1 MDQQQ
6 KGARGLTSGPE
17 DAQNPR
23 DAPHG
28 YRVVAADILPGRLV
42 LGLRALFA
50 LLFGL
55 TALFMIVLAA
65 LLPRVST
72 ILIVQFYAGFVLL
85 DGLLCLA
92 AAARALMRPLPRSL
106 VALEG
111 VVEVVT
117 AIAAFVLVGNLDA
130 RPRGSILLLMAG
142 WAILTGVLELGWG
155 LSLRISRG
163 RGLLIAAA
171 LLSVA
176 FGILVLSLGRPDL
189 VTAVWRL
196 AVYIVFL
203 GLLRLLVTFRLEGVV
218 TGQP

>member
-1 MDQQQ
+1 MRR
-6 KGARGLTSGPE
+6 GRGLTSGPE

-23 DAPHG
+23 DARHG
-28 YRVVAADILPGRLV
+28 SRVVAADVLPGRLV

-55 TALFMIVLAA
+55 TALFMILLAA
-65 LLPRVST
+65 LFPRAST

-92 AAARALMRPLPRSL
+92 AAARAMMRPIPRSL
-106 VALEG
+106 IALEG

-117 AIAAFVLVGNLDA
+117 AIAAFVLIANPDA
-130 RPRGSILLLMAG
+130 QPRGFILLLMAA

-155 LSLRISRG
+155 LSAHVSRG
-163 RGLLIAAA
+163 RGLLMAAA

-176 FGILVLSLGRPDL
+176 FGLLVVILGRPDL

-203 GLLRLLVTFRLEGVV
+203 GLLRLLVTFRLQGVV
-218 TGQP
+218 TSQP

>member
-1 MDQQQ
+1 
-6 KGARGLTSGPE
+6 LGPE

-28 YRVVAADILPGRLV
+28 NRVVAADILPGRLV
-42 LGLRALFA
+42 LGLRAVLA

-55 TALFMIVLAA
+55 TALFMIILAA
-65 LLPRVST
+65 LFPRAST

-92 AAARALMRPLPRSL
+92 AVARAMMRPLPRSF

-117 AIAAFVLVGNLDA
+117 AIAAFVLIGTLDA
-130 RPRGSILLLMAG
+130 QPRGWILLLIIAG
-142 WAILTGVLELGWG
+142 
-155 LSLRISRG
+155 
-163 RGLLIAAA
+163 A

-176 FGILVLSLGRPDL
+176 FGIVVLSLGRPDL

-196 AVYIVFL
+196 AVYVVFL
-203 GLLRLLVTFRLEGVV
+203 GLLRLLVTFRLQGAVAGP
-218 TGQP
+218 T

>member
-1 MDQQQ
+1 M
-6 KGARGLTSGPE
+6 KGARGLTSSPE

-23 DAPHG
+23 DARHG
-28 YRVVAADILPGRLV
+28 YRVVAADVLPGRLV

-55 TALFMIVLAA
+55 TALFMILLAA
-65 LLPRVST
+65 LFPRAST

-92 AAARALMRPLPRSL
+92 AAARAMMRPLPRSL
-106 VALEG
+106 IALEG

-117 AIAAFVLVGNLDA
+117 AIAAFVLIANPDA
-130 RPRGSILLLMAG
+130 QPRGFILLLMAA

-155 LSLRISRG
+155 LSAHVSRG
-163 RGLLIAAA
+163 RGLLMAAA

-176 FGILVLSLGRPDL
+176 FGLLVVILGRPDL

-203 GLLRLLVTFRLEGVV
+203 GLLRLLVTFRLQGVV
-218 TGQP
+218 TG

>member
-1 MDQQQ
+1 L
-6 KGARGLTSGPE
+6 GLE
-17 DAQNPR
+17 DAQNPE
-23 DAPHG
+23 DAPRG
-28 YRVVAADILPGRLV
+28 NRVVTADILPGRLV
-42 LGLRALFA
+42 LGLRAVLA

-55 TALFMIVLAA
+55 TALFMIILAA
-65 LLPRVST
+65 LFPRAST

-92 AAARALMRPLPRSL
+92 AVARAMMRPLPRSF

-117 AIAAFVLVGNLDA
+117 AIAAFVLIGTLDA
-130 RPRGSILLLMAG
+130 QPRGFILLLMAT

-155 LSLRISRG
+155 LSAHILRG
-163 RGLLIAAA
+163 GGLIIAGA

-176 FGILVLSLGRPDL
+176 FGIVVLSLGRPDL

-196 AVYIVFL
+196 AVYVVFL
-203 GLLRLLVTFRLEGVV
+203 GLLRLLVTFRLQGVV
-218 TGQP
+218 TGQT

>member
-1 MDQQQ
+1 M
-6 KGARGLTSGPE
+6 GPE

-28 YRVVAADILPGRLV
+28 NRVVATDILPGRLV
-42 LGLRALFA
+42 LGLRAVLA

-55 TALFMIVLAA
+55 TALFMIILAA
-65 LLPRVST
+65 LFPRAST

-92 AAARALMRPLPRSL
+92 AVARAMMRPLPRSF

-117 AIAAFVLVGNLDA
+117 AIAAFVLIGNLDA
-130 RPRGSILLLMAG
+130 QPRGYILLLMAM

-155 LSLRISRG
+155 LSAHILRG
-163 RGLLIAAA
+163 GGLIIAGA

-176 FGILVLSLGRPDL
+176 FGIVVLSLGRPDL

-196 AVYIVFL
+196 AVYVVFL
-203 GLLRLLVTFRLEGVV
+203 GLLRLLVTFRLQGVV
-218 TGQP
+218 TGQT

>member
-1 MDQQQ
+1 MHR
-6 KGARGLTSGPE
+6 GRGLTSGPE

-23 DAPHG
+23 DARHG
-28 YRVVAADILPGRLV
+28 YRVVAVDVLPGRLV

-55 TALFMIVLAA
+55 TALFMILLAA
-65 LLPRVST
+65 LFPRAST

-92 AAARALMRPLPRSL
+92 AAARAMMRPLPRSL

-117 AIAAFVLVGNLDA
+117 AIAAFVLIGNLDA
-130 RPRGSILLLMAG
+130 QPRGFILLLMAM

-155 LSLRISRG
+155 LSAHISRG
-163 RGLLIAAA
+163 RGLIMAAA

-176 FGILVLSLGRPDL
+176 FGIVVLVLGRPYL

-196 AVYIVFL
+196 AVYAVFL
-203 GLLRLLVTFRLEGVV
+203 GLLRLLMTFRLQGVV
-218 TGQP
+218 TGRP

>member
-1 MDQQQ
+1 M

-92 AAARALMRPLPRSL
+92 GAARALMRPLPRSL

-117 AIAAFVLVGNLDA
+117 AIAGFVLVGNLDA

>member
-1 MDQQQ
+1 MWSRRRLLLSHRAALTGFWHILALPCIGEEAEVFALQHR
-6 KGARGLTSGPE
+6 GRGLTSGPE

-23 DAPHG
+23 DARHG
-28 YRVVAADILPGRLV
+28 YRVVAVDVLPGRLV

-55 TALFMIVLAA
+55 TALFMILLAA
-65 LLPRVST
+65 LFPRAST

-117 AIAAFVLVGNLDA
+117 A
-130 RPRGSILLLMAG
+130 
-142 WAILTGVLELGWG
+142 
-155 LSLRISRG
+155 
-163 RGLLIAAA
+163 
-171 LLSVA
+171 
-176 FGILVLSLGRPDL
+176 
-189 VTAVWRL
+189 
-196 AVYIVFL
+196 
-203 GLLRLLVTFRLEGVV
+203 
-218 TGQP
+218 

>member
-1 MDQQQ
+1 M
-6 KGARGLTSGPE
+6 KSARGLTLGPE
-17 DAQNPR
+17 DAQNSW

-42 LGLRALFA
+42 LGLRAVLA

-55 TALFMIVLAA
+55 TALFMIILAA
-65 LLPRVST
+65 LFPRAST

-92 AAARALMRPLPRSL
+92 AAARAMMRPLPRSL
-106 VALEG
+106 IALEG

-117 AIAAFVLVGNLDA
+117 AIAAFVLIGNLDA
-130 RPRGSILLLMAG
+130 QPRGYILLLMAM

-155 LSLRISRG
+155 LSAHISRG
-163 RGLLIAAA
+163 RGLIMAAA

-176 FGILVLSLGRPDL
+176 FGIVVLVLGRPDL

-196 AVYIVFL
+196 AVYVVFL
-203 GLLRLLVTFRLEGVV
+203 GLLRLLMTFRLQGVV
-218 TGQP
+218 TGRP